1 MKRDG
6 TDKEY
11 VSMSAKKTDGLL
23 VLADRTDLYARE
35 MNRLEMPVTIAGSVP
50 EFLERLSGSPRQ
62 GLVLDIQ
69 KVMRSPRPERDR
81 LFRVSESYPI
91 LRTKV
96 DRSGRNILFLDDVD
110 CFLHNCGTFCPE
122 RKRCTLRYPVK
133 LNAFVTREDD
143 PAMLDATRANILN
156 ISQSGCF
163 VLTLEDFSASR
174 FVHVRIMELTDPTPI
189 FGLVRWWRPW
199 GEPGMLP
206 GIGVVFMDVKPEH
219 LAEIDDMCLDG
230 AGVEECDEDD
240 EAAN

>member
-1 MKRDG
+1 
-6 TDKEY
+6 
-11 VSMSAKKTDGLL
+11 MSAKKTAGLL

-35 MNRLEMPVTIAGSVP
+35 MNRLEVPVTIAGSVP
-50 EFLERLSGSPRQ
+50 EFLDRLSGNACQ

-69 KVMRSPRPERDR
+69 KVMRSPRAERDR

-96 DRSGRNILFLDDVD
+96 DRSGKNILFLDDVD
-110 CFLHNCGTFCPE
+110 CFLHNCGAFCPE

-133 LNAFVTREDD
+133 LNAFLSREDD
-143 PAMLDATRANILN
+143 PAMLDAARGNVLN

-174 FVHVRIMELTDPTPI
+174 FVHVRIVELTDPSPI

-199 GEPGMLP
+199 GEPGVLP
-206 GIGVVFMDVKPEH
+206 GVGVVFMDVKPGQLE
-219 LAEIDDMCLDG
+219 EIDDMCLDG
-230 AGVEECDEDD
+230 TGVAEYEDD
-240 EAAN
+240 EEAACLRRPA